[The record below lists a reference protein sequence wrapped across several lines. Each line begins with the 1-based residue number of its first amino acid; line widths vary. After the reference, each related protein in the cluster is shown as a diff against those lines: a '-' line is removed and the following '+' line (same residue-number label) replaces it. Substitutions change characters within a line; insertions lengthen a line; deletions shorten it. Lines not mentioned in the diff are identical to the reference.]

1 MSTDP
6 TEVNEVLKQWIDLFM
21 TRSHH
26 HLIRYLRSADL
37 SMAQFGTLMRL
48 HHDEHCG
55 VGDIANQMSI
65 SNAAASQLVDK
76 LVHQGL
82 VERTEDPNDRRAKRL
97 SITPAGQRL
106 LDLSRE
112 ARLAWTGDVV
122 AQLSRDR
129 RAAVTAALRHLIE
142 ASEAVEGP
150 DASKLK
156 DLKEIR

>member
-6 TEVNEVLKQWIDLFM
+6 HDVNEVLKQWIDVFM

-26 HLIRYLRSADL
+26 QLIRYLRSADL

-48 HHDEHCG
+48 HHDAHCG

-76 LVHQGL
+76 LVQLGL
-82 VERTEDPNDRRAKRL
+82 VARSEDPVDRRAKRL
-97 SITPAGQRL
+97 SITPKGTRL

-112 ARLAWTGDVV
+112 ARLAWTHAVV
-122 AQLSRDR
+122 AELSPDQRT
-129 RAAVTAALRHLIE
+129 AVTAALQHLITAAE
-142 ASEAVEGP
+142 ALPEPGEHAKP
-150 DASKLK
+150 
-156 DLKEIR
+156 

>member
-6 TEVNEVLKQWIDLFM
+6 SQVNEVLKQWIDLFM

-26 HLIRYLRSADL
+26 HLVRYLRSADL

-65 SNAAASQLVDK
+65 SNAAASQLIDK
-76 LVHQGL
+76 LVQQGL
-82 VERTEDPNDRRAKRL
+82 VERTEDPADRRAKRL
-97 SITPAGQRL
+97 SITAAGQRL

-112 ARLAWTGDVV
+112 ARLAWTAEVV
-122 AQLSRDR
+122 ARLSPEQ
-129 RAAVTAALRHLIE
+129 RAAVTAALQSLID
-142 ASEAVEGP
+142 AAQAVEEP
-150 DASKLK
+150 PAV
-156 DLKEIR
+156 R

>member
-6 TEVNEVLKQWIDLFM
+6 TDVNEVLKQWIELFM

-26 HLIRYLRSADL
+26 HLVRYLRSADL

-76 LVHQGL
+76 LVQQRL
-82 VERTEDPNDRRAKRL
+82 VERIEDPHDRRAKRL
-97 SITPAGQRL
+97 SLTPTGQRL

-122 AQLSRDR
+122 AQLPPAR
-129 RAAVTAALRHLIE
+129 RASVTAALQTLIE
-142 ASEAVEGP
+142 ASQAVEEP
-150 DASKLK
+150 PASK
-156 DLKEIR
+156 

>member
-6 TEVNEVLKQWIDLFM
+6 TEVNEVLKQWIELFM

-26 HLIRYLRSADL
+26 HLVRYLRSADL

-76 LVHQGL
+76 LVQQRL
-82 VERTEDPNDRRAKRL
+82 VARIEDPHDRRAKRL

-122 AQLSRDR
+122 AQLTPAR
-129 RAAVTAALRHLIE
+129 RASVTEALQYLIE

-150 DASKLK
+150 EAAKI
-156 DLKEIR
+156 KEIKDIR

>member
-26 HLIRYLRSADL
+26 HLVRYLRSADL

-65 SNAAASQLVDK
+65 SNAAASQLIDK
-76 LVHQGL
+76 LVQQGL
-82 VERTEDPNDRRAKRL
+82 VERTEDPADRRAKRL

-122 AQLSRDR
+122 AHLPPDQ
-129 RAAVTAALRHLIE
+129 RAAVTAALQTLIQ
-142 ASEAVEGP
+142 ASQAVEETP
-150 DASKLK
+150 ALK
-156 DLKEIR
+156 HGGD